1 MRLSG
6 EERKLQIIEA
16 AINAFSTYGYEK
28 TSIAIVC
35 EMSGIAR
42 GTLYQYF
49 KNKRSLFRE
58 LIEVYANRIQSYMQP
73 ISIGQQENPLPE
85 DLLNKR
91 HQLIFNEILNNKPI
105 YKILLREAQTKNAEV
120 EDIIF
125 HVFESFTQLIKEEI
139 DMVIQLGHYNTI
151 DSQFAAVWILG
162 GIRGII
168 ENYII
173 DSDSPPSLEVLAEK
187 ATALALPA
195 LLRK

>member
-6 EERKLQIIEA
+6 QERKQQIFDA
-16 AINAFSTYGYEK
+16 AVEAFSSYGYEK

-35 EMSGIAR
+35 ETAGIAR

-58 LIEVYANRIQSYMQP
+58 LIEAYANRIQSYMQP
-73 ISIGQQENPLPE
+73 IRFDQPDNPLPE

-91 HQLIFNEILNNKPI
+91 HRLIFKEIIDNKPI

-120 EDIIF
+120 EDI
-125 HVFESFTQLIKEEI
+125 VFQVFSSFVRLIKEEI
-139 DMVIQLGHYNTI
+139 DIGVQLGLFKST
-151 DSQFAAVWILG
+151 DSQFSAVWILG

-173 DSDSPPSLEVLAEK
+173 DSDSPPSPKLLAEK
-187 ATALALPA
+187 ATALALPT
-195 LLRK
+195 LMRE